1 MEEGLEALDYAAQQ
15 DAEDKLF
22 ARWLSSS
29 FSFQS
34 EFSFNDF
41 KEQIGA
47 QTKWRVQ
54 TSKEIVSD
62 LDTLM
67 EGREAPLGNI

>member
-1 MEEGLEALDYAAQQ
+1 MDEGLEALDYAAQQ

-34 EFSFNDF
+34 ELSFNDF
-41 KEQIGA
+41 KAQIA
-47 QTKWRVQ
+47 TQSKWRVQ
-54 TSKEIVSD
+54 TSEEIVSE
-62 LDTLM
+62 LDDLM
-67 EGREAPLGNI
+67 EGRGAPLGNL